1 MPHLY
6 LRLYITIGIILI
18 LFTVI
23 SSLAWWL
30 GRGQESRHE
39 HLVDGLT
46 RLAERALPATG
57 TPPHETRS
65 VLLQPATGSG
75 VDLTLLDANTG
86 LIASTGLAIELPE
99 NPSPGWVR
107 PFLKGPTLALKLPD
121 GRWLVG
127 RHHLPRGPHSAHW
140 LLSIVVLAIAVAIGA

>member
-57 TPPHETRS
+57 TPPHETQS
-65 VLLQPATGSG
+65 VLLQSATGSG
-75 VDLTLLDANTG
+75 VDLTLLDANTD
-86 LIASTGLAIELPE
+86 LITSTGLAIKLPE
-99 NPSPGWVR
+99 TLLPGGSG
-107 PFLKGPTLALKLPD
+107 PF
-121 GRWLVG
+121 
-127 RHHLPRGPHSAHW
+127 
-140 LLSIVVLAIAVAIGA
+140 